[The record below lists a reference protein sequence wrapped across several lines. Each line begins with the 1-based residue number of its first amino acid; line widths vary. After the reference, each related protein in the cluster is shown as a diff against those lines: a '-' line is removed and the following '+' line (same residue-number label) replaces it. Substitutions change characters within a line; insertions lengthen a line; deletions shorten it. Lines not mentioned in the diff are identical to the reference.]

1 MIGALLLLALSQK
14 IPGTS
19 TAFDLS
25 DPAAL
30 LSELEAVELSRL
42 EVGGGASLDF
52 EEVVRS
58 VDQHHP
64 ELLGARQRQ
73 SGAAGQLLAA
83 EGGFDLRL
91 DAALEHRPLGYYDST
106 HLIAKLEQATP
117 IWGAKLYAGYEL
129 GLGKIPTYDGD
140 YETLDAGE
148 LKAGLRVP
156 IWRDGPIDKRRAAIG
171 KATFVLDAEAAAT
184 RVALLELSLDAGE
197 AYWKWVATGQSYLV
211 AVALYDLARDRDTQ
225 LATKVKNGAV
235 PAIDRAENL
244 RAVLTRREGVIAARR
259 SFEQAALKLSLYARD
274 EAGRPR
280 IPDARRLPLE
290 WEASPTLP
298 PSELEQGLVR
308 ATQRPELDRYR
319 ALEEAA
325 RVELDFAENRV
336 APQIDLDLSAAKDLG
351 TSDDPAKITT
361 LGPAELKAG
370 VTFSLPLQLRS
381 ERGEREAA
389 AAKLEETRQKAQFA
403 REKVENQI
411 RDLWSALSAQRE
423 LVDVATRT
431 VRVAKAVAEGE
442 RTRFELGST
451 TLFIVNLREQSA
463 ADAETK
469 ALKAL
474 ADYRTALL
482 AWHLA
487 TAQQPAPGER

>member
-1 MIGALLLLALSQK
+1 MIGPLLLLALAQE
-14 IPGTS
+14 IPGTR
-19 TAFDLS
+19 TPFDLS

-30 LSELEAVELSRL
+30 LVELEAVELSRL
-42 EVGGGASLDF
+42 EVGGGSSLGFD
-52 EEVVRS
+52 EVVRS
-58 VDQHHP
+58 VDRHHP

-73 SGAAGQLLAA
+73 GGAAGQLLAA

-91 DAALEHRPLGYYDST
+91 DAALEHRPFGYYDST
-106 HLIAKLEQATP
+106 HLIAKLEQPTP

-129 GLGKIPTYDGD
+129 GLGKIPLYDGD
-140 YETLDAGE
+140 YETLNGGE

-171 KATFVLDAEAAAT
+171 KATFILDAEAAAT

-197 AYWKWVATGQSYLV
+197 AYWKWVAAGQSYLV
-211 AVALYDLARDRDTQ
+211 AVALYDLARDRDAQ
-225 LATKVKNGAV
+225 LASKVQRGAV

-244 RAVLTRREGVIAARR
+244 RAVLTRREAVVTARR

-274 EAGRPR
+274 DDGRPR
-280 IPDARRLPLE
+280 VPDPKRLPLA
-290 WEASPTLP
+290 WEPSPSLP
-298 PSELEQGLVR
+298 PSELDQGLAR
-308 ATQRPELDRYR
+308 AQSRPELARYR
-319 ALEEAA
+319 ALQEAA
-325 RVELDFAENRV
+325 AVELDFAENRV
-336 APQIDLDLSAAKDLG
+336 APQIDLDVAAAKDLG
-351 TSDDPAKITT
+351 TSDDANKVTT

-370 VTFSLPLQLRS
+370 VTFSLPFQLRS

-389 AAKLEETRQKAQFA
+389 QAKLEETRQKAQYA
-403 REKVENQI
+403 QEKVENQI
-411 RDLWSALSAQRE
+411 RDLWSALNAQKE

-442 RTRFELGST
+442 RTRFDLGST

-482 AWHLA
+482 AWQLA
-487 TAQQPAPGER
+487 TAITPAPGER